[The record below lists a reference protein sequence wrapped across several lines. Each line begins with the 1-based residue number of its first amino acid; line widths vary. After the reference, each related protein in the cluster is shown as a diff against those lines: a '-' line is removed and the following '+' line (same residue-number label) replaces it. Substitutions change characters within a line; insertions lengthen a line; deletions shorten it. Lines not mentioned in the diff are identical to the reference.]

1 MSTVAP
7 HRPDDTAR
15 RRRNPSGGLITLL
28 PVALL
33 LSCLLFAAIA
43 YVGVGAIYEKVIND
57 LPSPSDLDT
66 IILGENSGVFD
77 RTGTVKLAEFGSDR
91 RENATFEEIPS
102 IVIDTTTAIEDKTFW
117 QNSGFDPLGFVA
129 AALDTLRGSGRG
141 GSTITQ
147 QLVRGVLLPAD
158 AFKGSV
164 YERKIKEIIQAIR
177 LTKEFPGRAGKEK
190 VMTTYMNNNYYGS
203 RAYGIRAAAEQYFG
217 ITDLSLLTL
226 GQAALLAGIP
236 QAPSTYDLR
245 ANAITCPA
253 VPDACTGI
261 ADGVLV
267 VPLDTPVAKRRVD
280 VLNLLKATR
289 DSGIP
294 QETETIEDAAL
305 EAAKSETITLVEAPL
320 LKMNAPHFVNRVR
333 DIASEILCPP
343 EDSFC
348 TRLDTDG
355 YRIVTT
361 LDWTMQ
367 QAADKW
373 AAAVLAADMK
383 DPAPYLAALGVPK
396 VDWIAKIKKTNLHN
410 AAIATLDARTGDV
423 LAYTG
428 SADYYATSSSPA
440 FQPQFDVLNAYRQ
453 PGSSI
458 KPLVYAYALQERAI
472 TASTL
477 FMDVPVDFGEGWT
490 PADWDNVERGPV
502 VTRKALQ
509 GSLNI
514 PAVKTAIRTGA
525 DRIFRWLKDGAFT
538 LPEDTNIHGAAL
550 AIGTMDVR
558 YADLLSAY
566 GGLANGGN
574 LVARRYILEIQDRY
588 GNSVWK
594 AADPASTLKTML
606 TSDADGLITD
616 IIAGNTDASQ
626 NPVWAQRKLIAANG
640 KRRPATFKT
649 GTTDNSKDLAAFGY
663 LAPPKSSNAPLLVT
677 GVWTGNSDATPTTAS
692 SLSAAGG
699 VWQSYFSEISASMPI
714 ASFERPATLQ
724 AVVIDAQSGEL
735 PGDCT
740 KFTTTE
746 YYIPGTAPTT
756 ACSLFRSV
764 TVDAVSG
771 LLWGNGCSGTPIQ
784 RDVIDL
790 GLAERDWPTWQA
802 ANLEWAERARQ
813 GVGIVGGAREGKT
826 DYFYASYWRPYGESW
841 GGAIAPTTYCGSG
854 APTPTPSISPTPTPS
869 GSPSDVPTETPTGTP
884 TETPTTTP

>member
-1 MSTVAP
+1 MTMSTVAP
-7 HRPDDTAR
+7 HRSDDAAR
-15 RRRNPSGGLITLL
+15 RRRNPSGGLMTLL

-33 LSCLLFAAIA
+33 LSCLLFAVIA
-43 YVGVGAIYEKVIND
+43 YFGVGAIYEKVVTD
-57 LPSPSDLDT
+57 LPDPKDLET
-66 IILGENSGVFD
+66 IVLGENSGVFD

-91 RENATFEEIPS
+91 RESVAFEEIPS

-117 QNSGFDPLGFVA
+117 QNSGIDPLGFIA
-129 AALDTLRGSGRG
+129 AALDTLRGAGRG
-141 GSTITQ
+141 ASTITQ
-147 QLVRGVLLPAD
+147 QLVRSVLLPAD
-158 AFKGSV
+158 AFQGSI
-164 YERKIKEIIQAIR
+164 YERKVKEIIQAIR
-177 LTKEFPGRAGKEK
+177 LTKDLPGREGKEK
-190 VMTTYMNNNYYGS
+190 IMTTYLNNNYYGS

-236 QAPSTYDLR
+236 QTPSEYDLR
-245 ANAITCPA
+245 DNAITCPA
-253 VPDACTGI
+253 VPDACAGI

-267 VPLDTPVAKRRVD
+267 VPLDTPVAKRRVT
-280 VLNLLKATR
+280 VLNLLKAAR
-289 DSGIP
+289 DAGIP
-294 QETETIEDAAL
+294 QETEVIDSAAI

-320 LKMNAPHFVNRVR
+320 IKMNAPHFVNRVR
-333 DIASEILCPP
+333 DLAAQILCPP
-343 EDSFC
+343 EDDLC
-348 TRLDTDG
+348 AALDTEG
-355 YRIVTT
+355 YHIVTT

-373 AAAVLAADMK
+373 AAAVLAAELK
-383 DPAPYLAALGVPK
+383 DPTPYLTSLGITSK

-428 SADYYATSSSPA
+428 SADYYAASTSPA
-440 FQPQFDVLNAYRQ
+440 FQPEFDVLNAYRQ
-453 PGSSI
+453 PGSAI
-458 KPLVYAYALQERAI
+458 KPLVFAYALQERAI
-472 TASTL
+472 TPSTL

-502 VTRKALQ
+502 VMRKALQ

-538 LPEDTNIHGAAL
+538 LPEETNIHGAAL

-588 GNSVWK
+588 GNTVWK

-606 TSDADGLITD
+606 TSEAAGLMTD

-626 NPVWAQRKLIAANG
+626 NPVWAQRKLVASSG

-663 LAPPKSSNAPLLVT
+663 LAPPKDPNAPLLVT

-692 SLSAAGG
+692 SISAAGG
-699 VWQSYFSEISASMPI
+699 VWQSYFTEISSLLPI
-714 ASFERPATLQ
+714 ASFSRPTTLQ

-735 PGDCT
+735 PGRCT
-740 KFTTTE
+740 NFTTTE
-746 YYIPGTAPTT
+746 YFLPGTAPTT
-756 ACSLFRSV
+756 SCSLYRTV
-764 TVDAVSG
+764 TVDSVSG
-771 LLWGNGCSGTPIQ
+771 LLWGNGCGGSPED
-784 RDVIDL
+784 RYVLDV

-802 ANLEWAERARQ
+802 ANLEWAERARLGT
-813 GVGIVGGAREGKT
+813 GVVGGARGGST

-841 GGAIAPTTYCGSG
+841 GGPLAPTTYCGSG
-854 APTPTPSISPTPTPS
+854 APTPTPSTSALPSEMPTAVPSPTPTDSLAP
-869 GSPSDVPTETPTGTP
+869 
-884 TETPTTTP
+884 